1 MQEGARRQVEQR
13 MGGRMEMNR
22 DKASKQTGADENIMI
37 DDGQQDR
44 RERKPALY

>member
-1 MQEGARRQVEQR
+1 MEQR

-22 DKASKQTGADENIMI
+22 DKASKQTGADENMI